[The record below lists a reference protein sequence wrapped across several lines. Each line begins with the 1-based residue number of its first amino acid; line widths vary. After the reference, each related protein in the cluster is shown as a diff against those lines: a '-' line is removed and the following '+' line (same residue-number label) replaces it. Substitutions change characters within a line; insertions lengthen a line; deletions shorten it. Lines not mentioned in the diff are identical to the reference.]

1 MMQPILSMLLIFF
14 RRLLALMSSAVYR
27 TVAHNPIFTLAV
39 LVSPVMVPKTDKQ
52 AQEQDCAAYWNAAKA
67 RCSAVLDDSLVHWM
81 QRVLGS
87 LMCILRSR
95 PDMLHAIHLL
105 ACFVHNSAQD
115 LDYDCRFHLSG
126 DAINPN
132 LELGF
137 QGLPGVM
144 VCVLVLIYGRDFVQS
159 QSAVCSRE
167 KVYYASSSAANEGEY
182 VSLHLTDLGPVVVS
196 TLLCEHQPAIQVGT
210 AKGFSQGSQ
219 THLIAW
225 PMYRDFV
232 LRGDLLIESVPTDD
246 LVADIY
252 TAQLGPGL
260 YTWHCGCYYVIDS
273 LSLPVV
279 LVLFC
284 CL

>member
-1 MMQPILSMLLIFF
+1 M
-14 RRLLALMSSAVYR
+14 
-27 TVAHNPIFTLAV
+27 
-39 LVSPVMVPKTDKQ
+39 
-52 AQEQDCAAYWNAAKA
+52 
-67 RCSAVLDDSLVHWM
+67 
-81 QRVLGS
+81 LGS

-144 VCVLVLIYGRDFVQS
+144 VCVLVLIHGRYVVQS
-159 QSAVCSRE
+159 KSTVSFRE
-167 KVYYASSSAANEGEY
+167 TVYNASSSAAQEGEY
-182 VSLHLTDLGPVVVS
+182 VSLHLTELGPVVVS
-196 TLLCEHQPAIQVGT
+196 ALLCEHQPAIGT

-219 THLIAW
+219 THLIAL

-232 LRGDLLIESVPTDD
+232 LRGDLLIKSVPTDAP
-246 LVADIY
+246 VADIY
-252 TAQLGPGL
+252 TTQLGQGP
-260 YTWHCGCYYVIDS
+260 YTWHCG
-273 LSLPVV
+273 
-279 LVLFC
+279 
-284 CL
+284 